1 MIQRV
6 IRLLAVDTR
15 GWWTPPRRSAAVPA
29 RASNAHPG
37 PRRGTTTGQ
46 SAGTLADQAYC
57 SISDRLVTLRIRP
70 GEPVNDERIAAD
82 LGFGRTPVREAL
94 KRLEHERLIIAYP
107 RRGTFATEVQIADL
121 GHISEVRQRLE
132 PLAAALAAQRAGE
145 SDRRELNRLLGELK
159 DASDGGADLI
169 RLDMAVHRAL
179 YAATRNPYLE
189 DTLVRYDNLAT
200 RIWCLF
206 IDRLPSLAGHGHVH
220 EHGPLLRAIV
230 DRDAEKAEALAAAH
244 VEGFE
249 AAIRSVI

>member
-1 MIQRV
+1 M
-6 IRLLAVDTR
+6 
-15 GWWTPPRRSAAVPA
+15 
-29 RASNAHPG
+29 
-37 PRRGTTTGQ
+37 
-46 SAGTLADQAYC
+46 ADQAYRA
-57 SISDRLVTLRIRP
+57 ISDRLVTLQIRP
-70 GEPVNDERIAAD
+70 GEPINDERIAAE

-94 KRLEHERLIIAYP
+94 KRLENERLIVAYP

-121 GHISEVRQRLE
+121 GHISEVRKQLE
-132 PLAAALAAQRAGE
+132 PLAASLAAQRVGE
-145 SDRRELNRLLGELK
+145 TARGDLERLLTQLA
-159 DASDGGADLI
+159 DASDGGTDLI
-169 RLDMAVHRAL
+169 RLDMTVHRAI

-206 IDRLPSLAGHGHVH
+206 LDRLPGLAGHVH

-230 DRDAEKAEALAAAH
+230 DGDAEKASALAQGH

>member
-1 MIQRV
+1 MTSP
-6 IRLLAVDTR
+6 AV
-15 GWWTPPRRSAAVPA
+15 A
-29 RASNAHPG
+29 
-37 PRRGTTTGQ
+37 GQ
-46 SAGTLADQAYC
+46 SQGTLADQAYRA
-57 SISDRLVTLRIRP
+57 ISDRLVTLQIRP
-70 GEPVNDERIAAD
+70 GEPVNDERIAAE

-145 SDRRELNRLLGELK
+145 GERGELSRLLAQLAKATDRGLA
-159 DASDGGADLI
+159 DVTDGGTDLI
-169 RLDMAVHRAL
+169 RLDMSVHRAI

-189 DTLVRYDNLAT
+189 DTMIRYDNLAT

-206 IDRLPSLAGHGHVH
+206 IDRLPSLAGHVH
-220 EHGPLLRAIV
+220 EHGPLLRAII
-230 DRDAEKAEALAAAH
+230 DRDADKAEALAAGH

-249 AAIRSVI
+249 TAIRGVI